1 MHQQELQL
9 NNPKINSDKQLTARL
24 NWVVWLIGS
33 ISGNIII
40 PRFLC
45 HSYVKKWKE
54 PPLLDILGH
63 DNWRGAGLGTEPEN
77 TPYYVWPTAGSLCHH
92 RVPALSPKVR
102 QQLSSDGARDAE
114 IWVRRG
120 SGGSYPASL
129 AHYRALHLRSRTG
142 HMTGG
147 IQTLNSPVVKA
158 FFNEMI

>member
-77 TPYYVWPTAGSLCHH
+77 TQYYVWPTTGSLSPSC
-92 RVPALSPKVR
+92 PSALSKGPAATEQWWGPGCWDLSQAGLR
-102 QQLSSDGARDAE
+102 GLIPGITALPRTPPQIQDRAYDWGNTDTQQSSGE
-114 IWVRRG
+114 
-120 SGGSYPASL
+120 SL
-129 AHYRALHLRSRTG
+129 
-142 HMTGG
+142 
-147 IQTLNSPVVKA
+147 
-158 FFNEMI
+158 F